1 MKQKIKIL
9 PLKQSL
15 YITLAIIII
24 STITI
29 IMSVSSA
36 YYYTVAKSKI
46 IKEMKQTS
54 ALSISALQKN
64 VTNLIEAYSISEY
77 DTLVLHEMES
87 RDMLAIV
94 VEDFNMGRI
103 LGQESYISGK
113 IGDAEGNS
121 VDYDPK
127 NPQQLKVL
135 EECYYSDT
143 YAITSHSGEKLGAIT
158 IFISDQAMKKELK
171 QIIIEAL
178 INTFLLSLLLIL
190 SLFIAI
196 RLFILKPLSDMVNV
210 IGNSDEDGIP
220 IKLVPEYDAR
230 EIFALS
236 STMNTMIKSIRA
248 SKIALLEQHKQLRT
262 QKNALQYQ
270 ATHDALTGL
279 ANRILFSERL
289 EHAIKKSKERHSQM
303 ALLFIDLDHFKEI
316 NDSLGHEA
324 GDKVLNIVTK
334 RLNETIQ
341 NEESLA
347 RFGGDEFTVII
358 EGLQKADEA
367 LLLADKILRLLSES
381 ITVDHNELYVGCSIG
396 ISLYPDNGDTPQDL
410 LKYADAAMY
419 AAKNEGRNNIRYY
432 TSEMTARALER
443 VVMETSLRAGLK
455 NEEFVVFFQPQ
466 VDGANNR
473 LIGMEALVRWQ
484 SPTIGLVS
492 PAAFIPIAESTGLIV
507 ELDRFVMKHAMT
519 QISAWY
525 KEGFNPGILAMN
537 LTMKQLQQKDFTDF
551 LRDLI
556 IETGCLVE
564 WIELEVTEDQIM
576 MNPDEAIAILR
587 EISCIGVKIAIDDFG
602 TGYSSLSYLKKLPI
616 NKLKIDQSFVRDLP
630 NDGEDSAIT
639 KAIIALAQSLN
650 LEIIAEGVET
660 GEQKEFLVEN
670 GCENIQGYFY
680 SKPLPAD
687 KMKTVLLEGL
697 KPIKV

>member
-1 MKQKIKIL
+1 MSKVRIKL
-9 PLKQSL
+9 LAPKRSL
-15 YITLAIIII
+15 YVTLSMIII
-24 STITI
+24 STVTVVV
-29 IMSVSSA
+29 SVHSA
-36 YYYTVAKSKI
+36 YNYIVTKNKTVDSM
-46 IKEMKQTS
+46 KETS
-54 ALSISALQKN
+54 ALTISALQKN
-64 VTNLIEAYSISEY
+64 VTNLIEAYAINEY
-77 DTLVLHEMES
+77 DTLILNEIES
-87 RDMLAIV
+87 RDMLAIL
-94 VEDFNMGRI
+94 VEDLNMGKI
-103 LGQESYISGK
+103 LGKESYVSGK
-113 IGDAEGNS
+113 IRDIHGNI

-127 NPQQLKVL
+127 NFQQRKQL

-143 YAITSHSGEKLGAIT
+143 YAISSREGNKLGEIT
-158 IFISDQAMKKELK
+158 IFISDQVMKKRLN
-171 QIIIEAL
+171 QIILDAL
-178 INTFLLSLLLIL
+178 INTLLLSLLLIL

-196 RLFILKPLSDMVNV
+196 HLFILKPLSNMVNV

-220 IKLVPEYDAR
+220 IQLIPEYDTR
-230 EIFALS
+230 EISLLS
-236 STMNTMIKSIRA
+236 TTMNTMIKSIRA
-248 SKIALLEQHKQLRT
+248 SKIALLEQHNQLRT
-262 QKNALQYQ
+262 QKNELQFQ

-289 EHAIKKSKERHSQM
+289 EHVIEKSKQQSGRI

-334 RLNETIQ
+334 RLKETIKNQ
-341 NEESLA
+341 ESLA

-358 EGLQKADEA
+358 EGLEKAEEA
-367 LLLADKILRLLSES
+367 LYLADKILKILSES

-432 TSEMTARALER
+432 STEMTARALER

-455 NEEFVVFFQPQ
+455 NEEFVVYYQPQ
-466 VDGANNR
+466 VNGREDKLN
-473 LIGMEALVRWQ
+473 GMEALVRWQ

-507 ELDRFVMKHAMT
+507 ELDRFVMRCAMT
-519 QISAWY
+519 QLAAWY
-525 KEGFNPGILAMN
+525 KEGLNAGVLAMN
-537 LTMKQLQQKDFTDF
+537 LTMKQLQQKDFIDF
-551 LRDLI
+551 LTHLI
-556 IETGCLVE
+556 GETGCKEE

-576 MNPDEAIAILR
+576 INPDEAIEILR
-587 EISCIGVKIAIDDFG
+587 EISRIGVKIAIDDFG

-630 NDGEDSAIT
+630 NDEEDSAIT

-660 GEQKEFLVEN
+660 FEQKEFLVQN
-670 GCENIQGYFY
+670 GCENIQGYLY
-680 SKPLPAD
+680 SKPIPAD

-697 KPIKV
+697 S

>member
-1 MKQKIKIL
+1 MRQKIKIL
-9 PLKQSL
+9 PAKQSL
-15 YITLAIIII
+15 YVTLAIIII

-36 YYYTVAKSKI
+36 YYYTVTKSKTI
-46 IKEMKQTS
+46 EEMKQTS

-64 VTNLIEAYSISEY
+64 VTNLIEAYAIHEY
-77 DTLVLHEMES
+77 DTLIRNEIES
-87 RDMLAIV
+87 RDMLAII
-94 VEDFNMGRI
+94 VEDFNMGKI
-103 LGQESYISGK
+103 LGEGSYISGK
-113 IGDAEGNS
+113 IRDAEGNI

-127 NPQQLKVL
+127 NQQQRKEL
-135 EECYYSDT
+135 EECYFSDT
-143 YAITSHSGEKLGAIT
+143 YTITSAAGDKLGTIT
-158 IFISDQAMKKELK
+158 IFISDQVMNKELN
-171 QIIIEAL
+171 QIIVEAL

-196 RLFILKPLSDMVNV
+196 RLFILKPLSNMVSV

-220 IKLVPEYDAR
+220 IKFVPEYDAR
-230 EIFALS
+230 EIFLLS

-248 SKIALLEQHKQLRT
+248 SKIALLEQHNQLRA

-289 EHAIKKSKERHSQM
+289 EHAIKKSKEKHSQM

-341 NEESLA
+341 NEEALA

-358 EGLQKADEA
+358 EGLQKAEEA
-367 LLLADKILRLLSES
+367 LSLAGKILKLLSES

-455 NEEFVVFFQPQ
+455 NEEFVVYFQPQ
-466 VDGANNR
+466 VNGRSNTV
-473 LIGMEALVRWQ
+473 IGMEALVRWQ

-507 ELDRFVMKHAMT
+507 ELDRFVMKRAMT
-519 QISAWY
+519 QIAAWY

-537 LTMKQLQQKDFTDF
+537 LTMKQLQQKDFTGF

-556 IETGCLVE
+556 TDTGCLVE

-576 MNPDEAIAILR
+576 MNPDEAIEILR
-587 EISCIGVKIAIDDFG
+587 EISRIGVKIAIDDFG

-630 NDGEDSAIT
+630 NDEEDSAIT
-639 KAIIALAQSLN
+639 KAIVALAQSLN

-660 GEQKEFLVEN
+660 GEQKEFLVQN

-697 KPIKV
+697 K

>member
-1 MKQKIKIL
+1 MKQSLKIL
-9 PLKQSL
+9 SSKQSL
-15 YITLAIIII
+15 YVTLAIIIV
-24 STITI
+24 STITM
-29 IMSVSSA
+29 IMSVHSS
-36 YYYTVAKSKI
+36 YYYVMTKNKTVEA
-46 IKEMKQTS
+46 MKQTS
-54 ALSISALQKN
+54 ALTVSALQKN
-64 VTNLIEAYSISEY
+64 ITNLIEAYAISEY
-77 DTLVLHEMES
+77 DTLVFNEMES
-87 RDMLAIV
+87 RDMFAVI
-94 VEDFNMGRI
+94 VEDFNMGKI

-113 IGDAEGNS
+113 IRDTEGHI
-121 VDYDPK
+121 VDYDAQ
-127 NPQQLKVL
+127 NSQQRKAL

-143 YAITSHSGEKLGAIT
+143 YTITSPSGGKLGAIT
-158 IFISDQAMKKELK
+158 IFISDQAMKKELN
-171 QIIIEAL
+171 QIIVEAL
-178 INTFLLSLLLIL
+178 INTVALSLLLML

-196 RLFILKPLSDMVNV
+196 RLFILKPLSNMVSV
-210 IGNSDEDGIP
+210 ISYSDEDGIP
-220 IKLVPEYDAR
+220 INLIPEYDAQ

-236 STMNTMIKSIRA
+236 ATMNTMIKSIRA
-248 SKIALLEQHKQLRT
+248 SKIALLEQHNQLRA

-289 EHAIKKSKERHSQM
+289 EHAIKKSKERNSQM

-324 GDKVLNIVTK
+324 GDEVLTIVTT
-334 RLNETIQ
+334 RLHETIQ
-341 NEESLA
+341 NEEVLA

-358 EGLQKADEA
+358 EGLQKTEEA
-367 LLLADKILRLLSES
+367 MLLAEKILKVLSEP

-419 AAKNEGRNNIRYY
+419 AAKNEGRNNVQYY

-443 VVMETSLRAGLK
+443 VVMEASLRAGLK
-455 NEEFVVFFQPQ
+455 NEEFVVYFQPQ
-466 VDGANNR
+466 VNGRSNTLN
-473 LIGMEALVRWQ
+473 GMEALVRWQ
-484 SPTIGLVS
+484 SPTVGLVS

-507 ELDRFVMKHAMT
+507 ELDRFVMKCAMT
-519 QISAWY
+519 QIASWY
-525 KEGFNPGILAMN
+525 NEGLKPGILAMN
-537 LTMKQLQQKDFTDF
+537 LTMKQLQQNDFISF
-551 LRDLI
+551 LTDLI
-556 IETGCLVE
+556 ATTGCREE

-576 MNPDEAIAILR
+576 MNPDEAIEILR
-587 EISCIGVKIAIDDFG
+587 EISRIGVKIAVDDFG

-660 GEQKEFLVEN
+660 GEQKEFLVHN

-697 KPIKV
+697 N

>member
-1 MKQKIKIL
+1 MKQSLKIL
-9 PLKQSL
+9 SSKQSL
-15 YITLAIIII
+15 YVTLAIIIV
-24 STITI
+24 STITM
-29 IMSVSSA
+29 IMSVHSS
-36 YYYTVAKSKI
+36 YYYVMTKNKTVEA
-46 IKEMKQTS
+46 MKQTS
-54 ALSISALQKN
+54 ALTVSALQKN
-64 VTNLIEAYSISEY
+64 ITNLIEAYAISEY
-77 DTLVLHEMES
+77 DTLVFNEMES
-87 RDMLAIV
+87 RDMFAVI
-94 VEDFNMGRI
+94 VEDFNMGKI

-113 IGDAEGNS
+113 IRDAKGNI
-121 VDYDPK
+121 VDYDGQ
-127 NPQQLKVL
+127 NPQQRKVL

-143 YAITSHSGEKLGAIT
+143 YTITSPSGGKLGAIT
-158 IFISDQAMKKELK
+158 IFISDQAMKKELN
-171 QIIIEAL
+171 QIIVEAL
-178 INTFLLSLLLIL
+178 INTVALSLLLML

-196 RLFILKPLSDMVNV
+196 RLFILKPLSNMVSV
-210 IGNSDEDGIP
+210 ISYSDEDGIP
-220 IKLVPEYDAR
+220 INLIPEYDAQ

-236 STMNTMIKSIRA
+236 ATMNTMIKSIRA
-248 SKIALLEQHKQLRT
+248 SKIALLEQHNQLRA
-262 QKNALQYQ
+262 QKNALKYQ

-289 EHAIKKSKERHSQM
+289 EHAIKKSKERNSQI

-324 GDKVLNIVTK
+324 GDEVLTIVTA
-334 RLNETIQ
+334 RLHETIQ
-341 NEESLA
+341 NEEVLA
-347 RFGGDEFTVII
+347 RFEGDEFTVII
-358 EGLQKADEA
+358 EGLQKTEEA
-367 LLLADKILRLLSES
+367 MLLAEKILKVLSEP

-419 AAKNEGRNNIRYY
+419 AAKNEGRNNVQYY

-443 VVMETSLRAGLK
+443 VVMEASLRAGLK
-455 NEEFVVFFQPQ
+455 NEEFVVYFQPQ
-466 VDGANNR
+466 VNGRSNTLN
-473 LIGMEALVRWQ
+473 GMEALVRWQ
-484 SPTIGLVS
+484 SPTVGLVS

-507 ELDRFVMKHAMT
+507 ELDRFVMKCAMT
-519 QISAWY
+519 QIASWY
-525 KEGFNPGILAMN
+525 NEGLNPGILAMN
-537 LTMKQLQQKDFTDF
+537 LTMKQLQQNDFISF
-551 LRDLI
+551 LTDLI
-556 IETGCLVE
+556 AKTGCREE

-576 MNPDEAIAILR
+576 MNPDEAIEILR
-587 EISCIGVKIAIDDFG
+587 EISRIGVKIAVDDFG

-660 GEQKEFLVEN
+660 GEQKEFLVHN

-697 KPIKV
+697 S

>member
-1 MKQKIKIL
+1 MKQSLKIL
-9 PLKQSL
+9 SSKQSL
-15 YITLAIIII
+15 YVTLAIIIV
-24 STITI
+24 STITM
-29 IMSVSSA
+29 IMSVHSS
-36 YYYTVAKSKI
+36 YYYVMTKNKTVEA
-46 IKEMKQTS
+46 MKQTS
-54 ALSISALQKN
+54 ALTVSALQKN
-64 VTNLIEAYSISEY
+64 ITNLIEAYAISEY
-77 DTLVLHEMES
+77 DTLVFNEMES
-87 RDMLAIV
+87 RDMFAVI
-94 VEDFNMGRI
+94 VEDFNMGKI

-113 IGDAEGNS
+113 IRDVEGNI
-121 VDYDPK
+121 VDYDAQ
-127 NPQQLKVL
+127 NPQQRKAL

-143 YAITSHSGEKLGAIT
+143 YTITSHSGGKLGAIT
-158 IFISDQAMKKELK
+158 IFISDQAMKKELN
-171 QIIIEAL
+171 QIIVEAL
-178 INTFLLSLLLIL
+178 INTAALSLLLML

-196 RLFILKPLSDMVNV
+196 RLFILKPLSNMVSV
-210 IGNSDEDGIP
+210 IAYSDEDGIP
-220 IKLVPEYDAR
+220 INLIPEYDAQ

-236 STMNTMIKSIRA
+236 ATMNTMIKSIRA
-248 SKIALLEQHKQLRT
+248 SKIALLEQHNQLRA

-324 GDKVLNIVTK
+324 GDEVLTIVTN
-334 RLNETIQ
+334 RLHETIQ
-341 NEESLA
+341 NEEVLA

-358 EGLQKADEA
+358 EGLQKAEEA
-367 LLLADKILRLLSES
+367 MLLAEKILKVLSEP

-419 AAKNEGRNNIRYY
+419 AAKNEGRNNVQYY

-443 VVMETSLRAGLK
+443 VVMEASLRAGLK
-455 NEEFVVFFQPQ
+455 NEEFVVYFQPQ
-466 VDGANNR
+466 VNGRSNALN
-473 LIGMEALVRWQ
+473 GMEALVRWQ
-484 SPTIGLVS
+484 SPTVGLVS

-507 ELDRFVMKHAMT
+507 ELDRFVMKSAMT
-519 QISAWY
+519 QIALWN
-525 KEGFNPGILAMN
+525 KEGLNPGILAMN
-537 LTMKQLQQKDFTDF
+537 LTMKQLQQNDFISF
-551 LRDLI
+551 LADLI
-556 IETGCLVE
+556 AKTGCREE

-576 MNPDEAIAILR
+576 MNPDEAIEILR
-587 EISCIGVKIAIDDFG
+587 EISRIGVKIAVDDFG

-616 NKLKIDQSFVRDLP
+616 NKLKIDQSFVRGLP

-660 GEQKEFLVEN
+660 REQKEFLVQN

-697 KPIKV
+697 N

>member
-1 MKQKIKIL
+1 MKHKIKIL
-9 PLKQSL
+9 PLKHSL
-15 YITLAIIII
+15 YVTLSIIII
-24 STITI
+24 STVTVIV
-29 IMSVSSA
+29 SVHSA
-36 YYYTVAKSKI
+36 YYYVLTKNKTVEAM
-46 IKEMKQTS
+46 KETS
-54 ALSISALQKN
+54 ALTITALQKN
-64 VTNLIEAYSISEY
+64 VTNLIEAYAVNEY
-77 DTLVLHEMES
+77 DTLVLNEIES

-94 VEDFNMGRI
+94 VEDFKMGKI

-113 IGDAEGNS
+113 IRDSEGNS

-127 NPQQLKVL
+127 DSQQRKVL
-135 EECYYSDT
+135 EECYYSNTHTISSPRGD
-143 YAITSHSGEKLGAIT
+143 KLGAIT
-158 IFISDQAMKKELK
+158 IYMSDQVMNKELNK
-171 QIIIEAL
+171 IIVEAL
-178 INTFLLSLLLIL
+178 INTLALSLLLIL
-190 SLFIAI
+190 SLFVAI
-196 RLFILKPLSDMVNV
+196 RLFILKPLSDIAKV
-210 IGNSDEDGIP
+210 ISNSDEDGIP
-220 IKLVPEYDAR
+220 IKLIPEYDAR
-230 EIFALS
+230 EISLLS
-236 STMNTMIKSIRA
+236 MTMNTMIKSIRA
-248 SKIALLEQHKQLRT
+248 SKIALLEQHNQLRT

-289 EHAIKKSKERHSQM
+289 EHAIKKSKQQSAQM

-334 RLNETIQ
+334 RLHETIQ

-358 EGLQKADEA
+358 EGLQKPEEA
-367 LLLADKILRLLSES
+367 LYLADKILKILSES

-443 VVMETSLRAGLK
+443 VVMETSLRSGLK
-455 NEEFVVFFQPQ
+455 NEEFIVYYQPQ
-466 VDGANNR
+466 VSGNKDS

-507 ELDRFVMKHAMT
+507 ELDRFVMRCAMT
-519 QISAWY
+519 QIAAWY
-525 KEGFNPGILAMN
+525 KEGLDPGILAMN
-537 LTMKQLQQKDFTDF
+537 LTMKQLQQKDFIDF
-551 LRDLI
+551 LTHLI
-556 IETGCLVE
+556 AETGCKEE

-576 MNPDEAIAILR
+576 MNPDEAIEILR
-587 EISCIGVKIAIDDFG
+587 EISSIGVKIAIDDFG

-660 GEQKEFLVEN
+660 REQKEFLVQN
-670 GCENIQGYFY
+670 GCENIQGYLY
-680 SKPLPAD
+680 SKPIPAD

-697 KPIKV
+697 S

>member
-1 MKQKIKIL
+1 MKQSLKIL
-9 PLKQSL
+9 SSKQSL
-15 YITLAIIII
+15 YVTLAIIIV
-24 STITI
+24 STITM
-29 IMSVSSA
+29 IMSVHSS
-36 YYYTVAKSKI
+36 YYYVMTKNKTVEA
-46 IKEMKQTS
+46 MKQTS
-54 ALSISALQKN
+54 ALTVSALQKN
-64 VTNLIEAYSISEY
+64 ITNLIEAYAISEY
-77 DTLVLHEMES
+77 DTLVFNEMES
-87 RDMLAIV
+87 RDMFAVI
-94 VEDFNMGRI
+94 VEDFNMGKI

-113 IGDAEGNS
+113 IRDAKGNI
-121 VDYDPK
+121 VDYDGQ
-127 NPQQLKVL
+127 NPQQRKVL

-143 YAITSHSGEKLGAIT
+143 YTITSLSGGKLGAIT
-158 IFISDQAMKKELK
+158 IFISDHAMKKELN
-171 QIIIEAL
+171 QIIVEAL
-178 INTFLLSLLLIL
+178 INTVALSLLLML

-196 RLFILKPLSDMVNV
+196 RLFILKPLSNMVSV
-210 IGNSDEDGIP
+210 ISYSDEDGIP
-220 IKLVPEYDAR
+220 INLIPEYDAQ

-236 STMNTMIKSIRA
+236 ATMNTMIKSIRA
-248 SKIALLEQHKQLRT
+248 SKIALLEQHNQLRA

-289 EHAIKKSKERHSQM
+289 EHAIKKSKERNSQM

-324 GDKVLNIVTK
+324 GDEVLTIVTT
-334 RLNETIQ
+334 RLHETIQ
-341 NEESLA
+341 NEEVLA

-358 EGLQKADEA
+358 EGLQKTEEA
-367 LLLADKILRLLSES
+367 MLLAEKILKVLSEP

-419 AAKNEGRNNIRYY
+419 AAKNEGRNNVQYY

-443 VVMETSLRAGLK
+443 VVMEASLRAGLK
-455 NEEFVVFFQPQ
+455 NEEFVVYFQPQ
-466 VDGANNR
+466 VNGRSNTLN
-473 LIGMEALVRWQ
+473 GMEALVRWQ
-484 SPTIGLVS
+484 SPTVGLVS

-507 ELDRFVMKHAMT
+507 ELDRFVMKCAMT
-519 QISAWY
+519 QIASWY
-525 KEGFNPGILAMN
+525 NEGLNPGILAMN
-537 LTMKQLQQKDFTDF
+537 LTMKQLQQNDFISF
-551 LRDLI
+551 LTDLI
-556 IETGCLVE
+556 AKTGCREE

-576 MNPDEAIAILR
+576 MNPDEAIEILR
-587 EISCIGVKIAIDDFG
+587 EISRIGVKIAVDDFG

-660 GEQKEFLVEN
+660 GEQKEFLVQN

-697 KPIKV
+697 S

>member
-1 MKQKIKIL
+1 MKQSLKIL
-9 PLKQSL
+9 SSKQSL
-15 YITLAIIII
+15 YVTLAIIIV
-24 STITI
+24 STITM
-29 IMSVSSA
+29 IMSVHSS
-36 YYYTVAKSKI
+36 YYYVMTKNKTVEA
-46 IKEMKQTS
+46 MKQTS
-54 ALSISALQKN
+54 ALTVSALQKN
-64 VTNLIEAYSISEY
+64 ITNLIEAYAISEY
-77 DTLVLHEMES
+77 DTLVFNEMES
-87 RDMLAIV
+87 RDMFAVI
-94 VEDFNMGRI
+94 VEDFNMGKI

-113 IGDAEGNS
+113 IRDAKGNI
-121 VDYDPK
+121 VDYDGQ
-127 NPQQLKVL
+127 NPQQRKVL

-143 YAITSHSGEKLGAIT
+143 YTITSPSGGKLGAIT
-158 IFISDQAMKKELK
+158 IFISDQAMKKELN
-171 QIIIEAL
+171 QIIVEAL
-178 INTFLLSLLLIL
+178 INTVALSLLLML

-196 RLFILKPLSDMVNV
+196 RLFILKPLSNMVSV
-210 IGNSDEDGIP
+210 ISYSDEDGIP
-220 IKLVPEYDAR
+220 INLIPEYDAQ

-236 STMNTMIKSIRA
+236 ATMNTMIKSIRA
-248 SKIALLEQHKQLRT
+248 SKIALLEQHNQLRA

-289 EHAIKKSKERHSQM
+289 EHAIKKSKERNSQM

-324 GDKVLNIVTK
+324 GDEVLTIVTT
-334 RLNETIQ
+334 RLHETIQ
-341 NEESLA
+341 NEEVLA

-358 EGLQKADEA
+358 EGLQKTEEA
-367 LLLADKILRLLSES
+367 MLLAEKILKVLSEP

-419 AAKNEGRNNIRYY
+419 AAKNEGRNNVQYY

-443 VVMETSLRAGLK
+443 VVMEASLRAGLK
-455 NEEFVVFFQPQ
+455 NEEFVVYFQPQ
-466 VDGANNR
+466 VNGRSNTLN
-473 LIGMEALVRWQ
+473 GMEALVRWQ
-484 SPTIGLVS
+484 SPTVGLVS

-507 ELDRFVMKHAMT
+507 ELDRFVMKCAMT
-519 QISAWY
+519 QIASWY
-525 KEGFNPGILAMN
+525 NEGLNPGILAMN
-537 LTMKQLQQKDFTDF
+537 LTMKQLQQNDFISF
-551 LRDLI
+551 LTDLI
-556 IETGCLVE
+556 AQTGCREE

-576 MNPDEAIAILR
+576 MNPDEAIEILR
-587 EISCIGVKIAIDDFG
+587 EISRIGVKIAVDDFG

-660 GEQKEFLVEN
+660 GEQKEFLVQN

-697 KPIKV
+697 S

>member
-1 MKQKIKIL
+1 MKQSLKML
-9 PLKQSL
+9 SSKQSL
-15 YITLAIIII
+15 YVTLAIIIV
-24 STITI
+24 STITM
-29 IMSVSSA
+29 IMSVHSS
-36 YYYTVAKSKI
+36 YYYVMTKNKTVEA
-46 IKEMKQTS
+46 MKQTS
-54 ALSISALQKN
+54 ALTVSALQKN
-64 VTNLIEAYSISEY
+64 ITNLIEAYAISEY

-87 RDMLAIV
+87 RDMFAVI
-94 VEDFNMGRI
+94 VEDFNMGKI

-113 IGDAEGNS
+113 IRDTEGHI
-121 VDYDPK
+121 VDYDAQ
-127 NPQQLKVL
+127 NSQQRKAL

-143 YAITSHSGEKLGAIT
+143 YTITSPSGGKLGAIT
-158 IFISDQAMKKELK
+158 IFISDQAMKKELN
-171 QIIIEAL
+171 QIIVEAL
-178 INTFLLSLLLIL
+178 INTIALSLLLML

-196 RLFILKPLSDMVNV
+196 RLFILKPLSNMVSV
-210 IGNSDEDGIP
+210 IAYSDEDGIP
-220 IKLVPEYDAR
+220 INLIPEYDAQ

-236 STMNTMIKSIRA
+236 ATMNTMIKSIRA
-248 SKIALLEQHKQLRT
+248 SKIALLEQHNQLRA

-324 GDKVLNIVTK
+324 GDEVLTIVTN
-334 RLNETIQ
+334 RLHETIQ
-341 NEESLA
+341 NEEVLA

-358 EGLQKADEA
+358 EGLQKAEEA
-367 LLLADKILRLLSES
+367 MLLAERILKVLSEP

-419 AAKNEGRNNIRYY
+419 AAKNEGRNNVQYY

-443 VVMETSLRAGLK
+443 VVMEASLRTGLK
-455 NEEFVVFFQPQ
+455 NEEFVVYFQPQ
-466 VDGANNR
+466 VNGRSNTLN
-473 LIGMEALVRWQ
+473 GMEALVRWQ
-484 SPTIGLVS
+484 SPTVGLVS

-507 ELDRFVMKHAMT
+507 ELDRFVMKSAMT
-519 QISAWY
+519 QIALWNN
-525 KEGFNPGILAMN
+525 EGLNPGILAMN
-537 LTMKQLQQKDFTDF
+537 LTMKQLQQNDFISF
-551 LRDLI
+551 LTDLI
-556 IETGCLVE
+556 ATTGCREE

-576 MNPDEAIAILR
+576 MNPDEAIEILR
-587 EISCIGVKIAIDDFG
+587 EISRIGVKIAVDDFG

-616 NKLKIDQSFVRDLP
+616 NKLKIDQSFVRGLP

-660 GEQKEFLVEN
+660 REQKEFLVQN

-697 KPIKV
+697 S

>member
-1 MKQKIKIL
+1 MKQSLKIL
-9 PLKQSL
+9 SSKQSL
-15 YITLAIIII
+15 YVTLAIIIV
-24 STITI
+24 STITM
-29 IMSVSSA
+29 IMSVHSS
-36 YYYTVAKSKI
+36 YYYLKTKNKTIEA
-46 IKEMKQTS
+46 MKQTS
-54 ALSISALQKN
+54 ALTVSALQKN
-64 VTNLIEAYSISEY
+64 ITNLIEAYAISEY
-77 DTLVLHEMES
+77 DTLVFNEMES
-87 RDMLAIV
+87 RDMFAVI
-94 VEDFNMGRI
+94 VEDFNMGKI

-113 IGDAEGNS
+113 IRDTEGHI
-121 VDYDPK
+121 VDYDAQ
-127 NPQQLKVL
+127 NPQQRKAL

-143 YAITSHSGEKLGAIT
+143 YTITSPSGGKLGAIT
-158 IFISDQAMKKELK
+158 IFISDQAMKKELN
-171 QIIIEAL
+171 QIIVEAL
-178 INTFLLSLLLIL
+178 INTVALSLLLML

-196 RLFILKPLSDMVNV
+196 RLFILKPLSNMVSV
-210 IGNSDEDGIP
+210 ISYSDEDGIP
-220 IKLVPEYDAR
+220 INLIPEYDAQ

-236 STMNTMIKSIRA
+236 ATMNTMIKSIRA
-248 SKIALLEQHKQLRT
+248 SKIALLEQHNQLRA

-324 GDKVLNIVTK
+324 GDEVLTIVTN
-334 RLNETIQ
+334 RLHKTIQ
-341 NEESLA
+341 NEEVLA

-358 EGLQKADEA
+358 EGLQKAEEA
-367 LLLADKILRLLSES
+367 MLLAEKILKVLSEP
-381 ITVDHNELYVGCSIG
+381 IALDHNELYVGCSIG

-419 AAKNEGRNNIRYY
+419 AAKNEGRNNVQYY

-443 VVMETSLRAGLK
+443 VVMEASLRTGLK
-455 NEEFVVFFQPQ
+455 NEEFVVYFQPQ
-466 VDGANNR
+466 VNGRSNTLN
-473 LIGMEALVRWQ
+473 GMEALVRWQ
-484 SPTIGLVS
+484 SPTVGLVS

-507 ELDRFVMKHAMT
+507 ELDRFVMKSAMT
-519 QISAWY
+519 QIALWNN
-525 KEGFNPGILAMN
+525 EGLNPGILAMN
-537 LTMKQLQQKDFTDF
+537 LTMKQLQQNDFISF
-551 LRDLI
+551 LTDLI
-556 IETGCLVE
+556 ATTGCREE

-576 MNPDEAIAILR
+576 MNPDEAIEILR
-587 EISCIGVKIAIDDFG
+587 EISRIGVKIAVDDFG

-616 NKLKIDQSFVRDLP
+616 NKLKIDQSFVHGLP

-660 GEQKEFLVEN
+660 REQKEFLVQN

-697 KPIKV
+697 S